1 MRLSPSFQKHSVLL
15 IAKRLLAHRDAPR
28 VVGFVIAVMAILA
41 VLFFVFEWRIA
52 LMLFFV
58 GLLAYAYDLLK
69 GYYQGSTYG
78 KSRYTHE
85 RKRHF

>member
-28 VVGFVIAVMAILA
+28 IIGFITAVIAILA

-52 LMLFFV
+52 LALFFV
-58 GLLAYAYDLLK
+58 GLFAYLYDLLK
-69 GYYQGSTYG
+69 GYYQGSIYG

-85 RKRHF
+85 RKRHS